1 MGPLARVRELDLFH
15 KFCSNTSTVAVTATE
30 ESMTNV
36 YDTMSD
42 QELHR
47 AAQNMERYGGGFATA
62 IAKAFYVAD
71 TGNRRLLLG
80 AFGHLFEEY
89 ASARWNNG

>member
-1 MGPLARVRELDLFH
+1 MA
-15 KFCSNTSTVAVTATE
+15 
-30 ESMTNV
+30 NV
-36 YDTMSD
+36 YDVMSD
-42 QELHR
+42 QELYR

-62 IAKAFYVAD
+62 IARAFYVAD

-89 ASARWNNG
+89 ASARWENSGESFLSGFYETKAERYERLSYEMDQD

>member
-1 MGPLARVRELDLFH
+1 MR
-15 KFCSNTSTVAVTATE
+15 
-30 ESMTNV
+30 NV
-36 YDTMSD
+36 YDEMSD

-71 TGNRRLLLG
+71 TDNRRLLLG
-80 AFGHLFEEY
+80 AFGHLFEDY
-89 ASARWNNG
+89 ASARWENSGETKAERYERLSYEMDQD